1 MFPRPEILALMD
13 RYVLVRLYTDGQGE
27 PYRSQQRFQEER
39 FGTLAL
45 PYYAVVDG
53 DGHPVATFL
62 GMTRSTQRFSTFLDD
77 GLQATSNPISGS
89 P

>member
-1 MFPRPEILALMD
+1 MFPRPDVLALLD

-39 FGTLAL
+39 FGTVAL
-45 PYYAVVDG
+45 PYYAIVSG
-53 DGHPVATFL
+53 DDHTVATFL
-62 GMTRSTQRFSTFLDD
+62 GMTRSTQRFATFLDE
-77 GLQATSNPISGS
+77 GLQATSNPDSGR